1 MIPFD
6 YLRNFCSAKLF
17 ILVKMKT
24 LLFCIIYFLNLSNS
38 YKIPS
43 KILFLRNR
51 KNLFSTSVISQVKVA
66 ESGAALELKDV
77 NLSIGNNDIITK
89 INWSIMPNER
99 WALVGKNGAGK
110 VIIVINSI
118 IIKYLS

>member
-1 MIPFD
+1 M
-6 YLRNFCSAKLF
+6 
-17 ILVKMKT
+17 
-24 LLFCIIYFLNLSNS
+24 
-38 YKIPS
+38 
-43 KILFLRNR
+43 FLRNR

-110 VIIVINSI
+110 VIILINSI